1 MGACGSQP
9 LDHDTTQATDFY
21 LPSGE
26 GSPRL
31 PRCCTG
37 KRVPQPALPSP
48 ERGWVPRARA
58 RPCASAGRPRQ
69 GCRFLRA
76 WHCRPIHRPRPG
88 ALAPGP
94 RGQPGKR
101 RSPAPPPGGAG
112 SRLPP
117 LREVAIAARRASGPG
132 RSRSPHGG
140 PPHLRGPGPAPPRP
154 VGADRPRGAGAAARS
169 GRAQPRPPFN
179 PAPSPRRPP
188 PPSATTAPP
197 QPGPDSSPATSSG
210 RFPKLNPFLCQL
222 RAAPPRRQLS
232 SPNFGARRPA
242 RRPGGD
248 GGREGAAAT
257 SRRGAAAGPA
267 DGEDVGFT
275 SRARS
280 ADAPRHG
287 VRARHTPP
295 PNPGAHRD
303 TPTSPRS
310 ATAATAGGTA
320 AGGGA
325 AKETCHS
332 RRGSARPGPARPRR
346 PDGPARAPPPPP
358 PPPPP
363 PLLQGPA
370 KFLTC
375 SRRRGRESKRAGA
388 AAAAAEAGERG
399 AGQASAEKLPPK
411 QLQAPRSRRCPPRPP
426 SAPAARW
433 LRARVWSRGTFCLGA
448 GERPPPQGSPPP
460 AFPTRASHSSSRLSP
475 LARTPPLRRPLASQS
490 AGGRAAAAPIGLGG
504 GPPPRPMGEGRRC
517 GGGAGVGGGTGGG
530 AAWCG
535 ALPLRWAGAGRGRD
549 ARPHAREGA
558 PAGPAHSGR
567 LLRAPAPTRARLWAD
582 GAAEVR
588 IQAALRPRP
597 WPAPG

>member
-1 MGACGSQP
+1 MIPPKLPIFICHLGRAPRGFPDAALESAYPSPPSPAQSEAGCPGQEPDRVPAPGGRARDAASSGPGTAGPFIVPGRAPSRRVLAASQENGAPRPRRQGEQGVACHPSGK
-9 LDHDTTQATDFY
+9 
-21 LPSGE
+21 LPS
-26 GSPRL
+26 
-31 PRCCTG
+31 
-37 KRVPQPALPSP
+37 
-48 ERGWVPRARA
+48 
-58 RPCASAGRPRQ
+58 RPAGR
-69 GCRFLRA
+69 L
-76 WHCRPIHRPRPG
+76 
-88 ALAPGP
+88 ALDGPGP
-94 RGQPGKR
+94 RTAGHPTSAAPG
-101 RSPAPPPGGAG
+101 
-112 SRLPP
+112 
-117 LREVAIAARRASGPG
+117 
-132 RSRSPHGG
+132 
-140 PPHLRGPGPAPPRP
+140 PPRP

-248 GGREGAAAT
+248 GEREGAAAT
-257 SRRGAAAGPA
+257 SRRGDAAGPA

-310 ATAATAGGTA
+310 ATAATAGGTT

-346 PDGPARAPPPPP
+346 PDGPARAPPP

-433 LRARVWSRGTFCLGA
+433 LRIAASCLPHPGQPFIEPPFSIGSHPATPPAAGQSERRRPSRGGA
-448 GERPPPQGSPPP
+448 HWAGR
-460 AFPTRASHSSSRLSP
+460 RASTSANGRGE
-475 LARTPPLRRPLASQS
+475 ALR
-490 AGGRAAAAPIGLGG
+490 GR
-504 GPPPRPMGEGRRC
+504 GR
-517 GGGAGVGGGTGGG
+517 
-530 AAWCG
+530 
-535 ALPLRWAGAGRGRD
+535 GRGRD
-549 ARPHAREGA
+549 GGRGRVVRRSA
-558 PAGPAHSGR
+558 PALGRGGAGPGR
-567 LLRAPAPTRARLWAD
+567 SATRK
-582 GAAEVR
+582 GGGPG
-588 IQAALRPRP
+588 RPRP
-597 WPAPG
+597 LRTPASRAGADPGQALGRRGRGGSNPGGAPPAPLARSGLMWRWVSP